1 VRCDGVPLP
10 HQGLAVPSGDVGLVV
25 FALVGLLGG
34 AHCLGMCGPLVSLY
48 ADRMDET
55 GRVDW
60 TEIRQHLLF
69 NFGRTASYATIG
81 AGMGLL
87 GTVVYDTAALA
98 AVASDVRAAAGLL
111 VGGFIVVTGANYLLT
126 GTTTAPLGAVGSVSA
141 FGRVSEAL
149 LERVDSLVHGRRIL
163 ALGAVHGLLP
173 CPLLY
178 PAFLYAFATGSP
190 VYGAVSLGV
199 LGLGTVPAVFA
210 YGVAFQSVSARIQ
223 GPLHRALGAAFVL
236 MGYIPI
242 AHGLMLVG
250 VHVPHPTL
258 PVYQPL

>member
-1 VRCDGVPLP
+1 MSFP
-10 HQGLAVPSGDVGLVV
+10 HLGFGFPSGDVGLVV

-34 AHCLGMCGPLVSLY
+34 AHCLGMCGPLVTLY
-48 ADRMDET
+48 ADRMGDD
-55 GRVDW
+55 GPVAW

-69 NFGRTASYATIG
+69 NLGRTVSYAVIG

-87 GTVVYDTAALA
+87 GTVLYDTASVA
-98 AVASDVRAAAGLL
+98 AVATDVRVVSGLL
-111 VGGFIVVTGANYLLT
+111 VGGFIMVTGANYLLT
-126 GTTTAPLGAVGSVSA
+126 GTTTSILGDVGNVSV
-141 FGRVSEAL
+141 FQRVGPAL
-149 LERVDSLVHGRRIL
+149 LERVDRLVRGPKIL

-190 VYGAVSLGV
+190 IYGALSLSV

-210 YGVAFQSVSARIQ
+210 YGIAFQSVAPRIQ
-223 GPLHRALGAAFVL
+223 GPLHRALGVVFIFL
-236 MGYIPI
+236 GYIPL